1 MRGPA
6 QAGRCPRGL
15 NLSSA
20 SGSRQFVPSTKSL
33 WQFILE
39 KLVLLQEK
47 LLKLL
52 HQYLKRKLRKV
63 MTKQEAINVLD
74 GFRKA
79 SRTLDPTKAMQAF
92 NALMNADGAVT
103 TSFNL
108 AGDFS
113 HALATL
119 RSVFDAMER
128 KGIQFPS
135 N

>member
-1 MRGPA
+1 
-6 QAGRCPRGL
+6 
-15 NLSSA
+15 
-20 SGSRQFVPSTKSL
+20 
-33 WQFILE
+33 
-39 KLVLLQEK
+39 
-47 LLKLL
+47 
-52 HQYLKRKLRKV
+52 

-92 NALMNADGAVT
+92 NALMNTDGAVT

-113 HALATL
+113 HALVTL
-119 RSVFDAMER
+119 RSVFNAMER